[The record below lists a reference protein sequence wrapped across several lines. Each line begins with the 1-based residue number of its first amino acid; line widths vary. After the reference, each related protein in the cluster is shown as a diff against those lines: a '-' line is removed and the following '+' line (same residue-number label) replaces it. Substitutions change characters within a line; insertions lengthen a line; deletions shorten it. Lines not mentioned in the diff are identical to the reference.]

1 MSRMPR
7 KFKTDRRNTIR
18 KGDSMT
24 IMDQYIELA
33 TMSNGKIPIY
43 KSQRTGENCD
53 RTDEKVKVCTK
64 CGIAWE
70 SPLSGSVADTTII
83 PISPPLAKKERTVRN
98 AQIRNR

>member
-70 SPLSGSVADTTII
+70 SPLSGKCSGYDYYPDFPTIG
-83 PISPPLAKKERTVRN
+83 KKRKDCPECTN
-98 AQIRNR
+98 QK